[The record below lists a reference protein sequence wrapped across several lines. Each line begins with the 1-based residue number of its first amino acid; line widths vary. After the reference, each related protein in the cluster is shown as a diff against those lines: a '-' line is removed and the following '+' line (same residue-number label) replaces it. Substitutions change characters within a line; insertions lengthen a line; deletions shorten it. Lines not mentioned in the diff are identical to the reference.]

1 MDTKKFLQQVHKKL
15 MQSGITETKI
25 KDDCIEIYDEDN
37 VIFKID
43 GKGGMFYS
51 ADKQFRDIVDKLHD
65 KIHPIVCEVEEY
77 LKAMENST
85 ELKANDFNMP
95 YRKLAEFN
103 GVVFAG
109 TEHSTGDYEFAT
121 WDYSKNSLY
130 QGHYYTDYKSAKA
143 DFATRSKLLNENL
156 IFNKNELVEIYRCIE
171 DTLGNGYELSDEQTN
186 MLEKIQNRIKI
197 SVDNF
202 DEALREAT
210 EKSEEN
216 NFEQSI

>member
-15 MQSGITETKI
+15 TQLGISETKLR
-25 KDDCIEIYDEDN
+25 DDCIEIYEEDN
-37 VIFKID
+37 VVFKID

-51 ADKQFRDIVDKLHD
+51 ADKQFRDVVDKLHD
-65 KIHPIVCEVEEY
+65 KIQPIVCEVDEY
-77 LKAMENST
+77 LKVMENSI
-85 ELKANDFNMP
+85 ELKARDFNMP

-109 TEHSTGDYEFAT
+109 TEHSNGDYEFAT
-121 WDYSKNSLY
+121 WNYSKNSLY
-130 QGHYYTDYKSAKA
+130 HGHYYTDYKSAKE

-171 DTLGNGYELSDEQTN
+171 DTLGNGYELSNEQTK
-186 MLEKIQNRIKI
+186 MLEEIQNRIKI

-202 DEALREAT
+202 DEALRESM